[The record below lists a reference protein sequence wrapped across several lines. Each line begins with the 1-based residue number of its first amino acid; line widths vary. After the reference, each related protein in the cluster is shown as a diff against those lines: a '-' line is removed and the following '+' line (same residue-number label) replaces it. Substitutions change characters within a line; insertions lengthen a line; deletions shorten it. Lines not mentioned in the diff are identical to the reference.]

1 VDATQW
7 FDSLQV
13 LDVVVSGKQ
22 VLALCRLDNEYFKR
36 FKTLY
41 KEVWDA

>member
-1 VDATQW
+1 MDAAQW
-7 FDSLQV
+7 FDSLKV

-22 VLALCRLDNEYFKR
+22 VLALCSLDNEYFKS
-36 FKTLY
+36 FKTVY

>member
-22 VLALCRLDNEYFKR
+22 VLPLCSLDNEYFKR
-36 FKTLY
+36 FKTVC